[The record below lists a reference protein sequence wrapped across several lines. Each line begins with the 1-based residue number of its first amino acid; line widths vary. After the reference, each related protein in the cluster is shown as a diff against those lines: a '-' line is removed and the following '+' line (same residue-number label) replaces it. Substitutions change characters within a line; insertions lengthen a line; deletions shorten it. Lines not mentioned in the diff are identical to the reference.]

1 MRVLIVEDEPAY
13 VDALSVA
20 LEVEGIDA
28 DAVGDGRVAI
38 KVFREGEYDVV
49 LLDLMLPSVSGLDV
63 LRTIRQDSGIP
74 VIVVSAKDGE
84 SDVVAALELG
94 ADDYMTKPYSAR
106 ELIARIRAV
115 GRRSSG
121 SKDEGGSD
129 IVTLGNVSLDVGRYQ
144 LIVAGTTFDLP
155 RKEFEVMS
163 MLMERAG
170 RVVTRDWL
178 LDEVWGMDWGDTK
191 SLDQHIR
198 RLRRKLET
206 HEATPRILT
215 IRGVGYRL
223 EG

>member
-13 VDALSVA
+13 VDALTVA
-20 LEVEGIDA
+20 LEVEGIET
-28 DAVGDGRVAI
+28 DAVGDGREAI
-38 KVFREGEYDVV
+38 RVFRDGEYDVV

-63 LRTIRQDSGIP
+63 LGAIRRDSGIP

-94 ADDYMTKPYSAR
+94 ADDYLTKPYSVR

-115 GRRSSG
+115 GRRSGGTKTEEG
-121 SKDEGGSD
+121 SE

-144 LIVAGTTFDLP
+144 LIVSGTTFDLP

-178 LDEVWGMDWGDTK
+178 LEEVWGMDWGDTK